1 MSIWTSGVVIRDL
14 GLPFLTAMGT
24 PGQGNPIVGLLPMV
38 AIVVIIYFII
48 LRPMKRQQQKVQEFR
63 EALKNG
69 DRVRVRNSFGEVV
82 ATLAVSDDIPP
93 GVASMPKGMWR
104 RSTHNRWTANA
115 LAPDHVDAQGGGAC
129 YNDAR
134 VEIERAGA

>member
-38 AIVVIIYFII
+38 AIAVIIYFII
-48 LRPMKRQQQKVQEFR
+48 LTPMKRQQQKVQEFR

-69 DRVRVRNSFGEVV
+69 DRGVTSAGIYGQITRLSDQSVQLQIADKVRVEVSKNAIVGYQGQEPV
-82 ATLAVSDDIPP
+82 AGAE
-93 GVASMPKGMWR
+93 
-104 RSTHNRWTANA
+104 
-115 LAPDHVDAQGGGAC
+115 AQG
-129 YNDAR
+129 
-134 VEIERAGA
+134 AGQS

>member
-1 MSIWTSGVVIRDL
+1 MSIWTSAETIRDL
-14 GLPFLTAMGT
+14 GLPFLTAMGL

-69 DRVRVRNSFGEVV
+69 DRVVTSGGIYGQITRMSEQSVQLQIADKVRVEVSRNAIIGYQGQEPVV
-82 ATLAVSDDIPP
+82 GAE
-93 GVASMPKGMWR
+93 
-104 RSTHNRWTANA
+104 
-115 LAPDHVDAQGGGAC
+115 AQG
-129 YNDAR
+129 
-134 VEIERAGA
+134 AGQS

>member
-69 DRVRVRNSFGEVV
+69 DRVVTSGGIYGQITRLSEQSVQLQIAEKVRVEVSKNAIIGYQGQEPV
-82 ATLAVSDDIPP
+82 AGTE
-93 GVASMPKGMWR
+93 
-104 RSTHNRWTANA
+104 
-115 LAPDHVDAQGGGAC
+115 AQG
-129 YNDAR
+129 
-134 VEIERAGA
+134 AGQS